1 MPQTIEL
8 FSRKNNTN
16 KCLPDEEVTKQL
28 SSRLTL
34 RDETQRR
41 KQVLLVRLTET
52 MLYKNWCTFIKTIK
66 KTIFIEYKIEGVL
79 LVKYLQQGPLHN
91 NSGTKRKKRNYYPK

>member
-41 KQVLLVRLTET
+41 KQV
-52 MLYKNWCTFIKTIK
+52 LYKNWCTFIKTIK